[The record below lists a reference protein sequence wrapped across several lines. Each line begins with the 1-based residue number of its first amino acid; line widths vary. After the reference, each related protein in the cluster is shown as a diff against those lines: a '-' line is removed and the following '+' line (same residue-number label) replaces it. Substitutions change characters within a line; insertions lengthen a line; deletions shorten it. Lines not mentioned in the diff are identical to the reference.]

1 MSKLSLLKFSFPILL
16 LVGLLVTSF
25 LVPILDPGYDNVV
38 NYLKDEN
45 GKMIAAPPFTSSEMP
60 PAGSDR
66 LGRNLLLVLLAG
78 AKYTIFAALTVA
90 LLRIVVGF
98 LLAVIYSFLPSR
110 LGRFLKN
117 LGESFQYIPL
127 TIIVFALLVPLED
140 LFQGGY
146 LTSTKFFIIQL
157 FTIAFVTIPSFAVY
171 LGEEMKLFMKQEF
184 MDVSRTMGASR
195 FHIFRQ
201 HLLPQFRRHSIVLFS
216 EQVSQALALFIQ
228 LGILVMALG
237 GLKIADFA
245 FSALDPANPVYFSHT
260 NEWAATISI
269 NINQIFITPTLVVVP
284 LTLFALTIL
293 CFNSISSNL
302 RKLLIE
308 ENFRVLAKEKPKDTP
323 SPTPLVNEDGRGD
336 RDFVLLK
343 NLNIE

>member
-1 MSKLSLLKFSFPILL
+1 MSKSIYIKLALPILL
-16 LVGLLVTSF
+16 LTGLLITSF
-25 LVPILDPGYDNVV
+25 LVPVLNPGYDEIVDF
-38 NYLKDEN
+38 LKDEN
-45 GKMIAAPPFTSSEMP
+45 GKIIASPPFTISEMP

-66 LGRNLLLVLLAG
+66 LGRNLLLLLLTG

-90 LLRIVVGF
+90 LVRIVVGF
-98 LLAVIYSFLPSR
+98 LFAVIYSFLPDR
-110 LGRFLKN
+110 LGRFIKY

-127 TIIVFALLVPLED
+127 AIIVFALLVPLENV
-140 LFQGGY
+140 FQGDY
-146 LTSTKFFIIQL
+146 LSSYKYFIIQL
-157 FTIAFVTIPSFAVY
+157 FGMALVTIPSLAVY

-184 MDVSRTMGASR
+184 IDVSRTMGASR
-195 FHIFRQ
+195 FHIFRR

-245 FSALDPANPVYFSHT
+245 FSWLDPANPVYFSHT

-284 LTLFALTIL
+284 LILFAITIL
-293 CFNSISSNL
+293 CFNSISSSL

-308 ENFRVLAKEKPKDTP
+308 DDVPAAVKEKEAVEKP
-323 SPTPLVNEDGRGD
+323 SQPAVVSEDL
-336 RDFVLLK
+336 FTMK
-343 NLNIE
+343 H